1 MTHLQLAEPLTLPN
15 GTVIKNRF
23 FKSAMSETLAN
34 HRNQPNA
41 LHVHLYHE
49 WAKGG
54 VGIAL
59 TGNVM
64 VDRHALGE
72 PGNVVVEDDRDMP
85 MLKQWAEA
93 GTANGT
99 QLWMQINHP
108 GKQSPRT
115 LSKQPV
121 APSAVPVGGR
131 FKRAFNLPRALT
143 TAEVKA
149 LVRRFVTTAT
159 IAKKAGFTGVEIH
172 GAHGYLVNQFL
183 SPYDNRR
190 TDEYGGSL
198 ENRMRFLIEIYQGM
212 REALGTDFPIGLKLN
227 CTDFKEGGFSEK
239 DSMIVV
245 KKMAALGIDLIEVS
259 GGSYENPKM
268 STGTGKGNN
277 DVFFLDYAQKII
289 NMVDVPIVVT
299 GGFRSEA
306 SMEEALANHKTSM
319 VGIGRPFA
327 LVPDLPNQIFAGRYQ
342 TVKTQRL
349 TTGFKFLDKSL
360 GALIGNSYYEQQM
373 QRIAQGKKTQRHHN
387 AWRPLFYTL
396 LRQGPAAFSPR
407 RSK

>member
-172 GAHGYLVNQFL
+172 GAHGYFGQ
-183 SPYDNRR
+183 SI
-190 TDEYGGSL
+190 
-198 ENRMRFLIEIYQGM
+198 LI
-212 REALGTDFPIGLKLN
+212 AL
-227 CTDFKEGGFSEK
+227 
-239 DSMIVV
+239 
-245 KKMAALGIDLIEVS
+245 
-259 GGSYENPKM
+259 
-268 STGTGKGNN
+268 
-277 DVFFLDYAQKII
+277 
-289 NMVDVPIVVT
+289 
-299 GGFRSEA
+299 
-306 SMEEALANHKTSM
+306 
-319 VGIGRPFA
+319 
-327 LVPDLPNQIFAGRYQ
+327 
-342 TVKTQRL
+342 
-349 TTGFKFLDKSL
+349 
-360 GALIGNSYYEQQM
+360 
-373 QRIAQGKKTQRHHN
+373 
-387 AWRPLFYTL
+387 
-396 LRQGPAAFSPR
+396 
-407 RSK
+407 